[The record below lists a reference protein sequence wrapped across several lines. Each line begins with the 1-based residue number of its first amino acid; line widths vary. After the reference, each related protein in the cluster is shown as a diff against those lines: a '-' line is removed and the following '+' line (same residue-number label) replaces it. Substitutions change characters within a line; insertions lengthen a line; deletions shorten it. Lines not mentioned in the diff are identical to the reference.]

1 MMHMINE
8 LIGSP
13 TQDMINQ
20 IEDEDNKKFMKDL
33 PKRKGQDF
41 NELFKNWENKDAIDV
56 LKKMLVFDPAKRI
69 TVEDALKHKYFSKLH

>member
-1 MMHMINE
+1 MINE